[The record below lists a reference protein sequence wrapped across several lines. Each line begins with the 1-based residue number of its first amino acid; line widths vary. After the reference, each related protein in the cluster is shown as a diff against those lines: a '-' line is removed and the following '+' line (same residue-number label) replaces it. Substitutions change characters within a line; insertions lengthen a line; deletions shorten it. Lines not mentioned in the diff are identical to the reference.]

1 MLLPQTLHFEEQGFI
16 GFSSPHALGWG
27 KKADRNSQQP
37 LWKTFEVKC
46 RDPHPN
52 LET

>member
-27 KKADRNSQQP
+27 KKADRNSQQL